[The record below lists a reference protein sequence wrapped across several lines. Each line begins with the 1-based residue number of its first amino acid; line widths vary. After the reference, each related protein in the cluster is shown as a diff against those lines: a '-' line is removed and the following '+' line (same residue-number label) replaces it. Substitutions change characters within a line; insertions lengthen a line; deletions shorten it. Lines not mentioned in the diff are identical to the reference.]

1 MSLDTENSPFRYMG
15 HAMPYLPR
23 DGCTGKLIVIEGTDG
38 CGRSTQAIL
47 LKEWLEVQGYAVIDT
62 GWTRSKLVGKAITDA
77 KQGHS
82 LHRLT
87 YCLMYATDLADR
99 MEYQIIPALRGGF
112 IVLADRYI
120 YTLLARGVV
129 RDADKGWLRDLF
141 SFAVQPDLVFYL
153 QLGVEQLVPRVLEA
167 GKMNYWESGLDMS
180 WGDDLFDSFVAYQG
194 ELIQQF
200 DVMAEEFAFHCVDA
214 RQDPRAIQRQ
224 LRQAVTAYLE
234 SSNYSAPGA
243 IPGEK

>member
-1 MSLDTENSPFRYMG
+1 MG

-23 DGCTGKLIVIEGTDG
+23 DGCLGKLIVIEGTDG
-38 CGRSTQAIL
+38 CGRSTQSGM

-99 MEYQIIPALRGGF
+99 MEYQIIPALRSGF
-112 IVLADRYI
+112 IVLADRYV
-120 YTLLARGVV
+120 YTLLARGIA
-129 RDADKGWLRDLF
+129 RGADKDWLRDLF

-153 QLGVEQLVPRVLEA
+153 QLGVEELVPRVLEA

-180 WGDDLFDSFVAYQG
+180 YGDDLYASFVAYQT

-200 DVMAEEFAFHCVDA
+200 NILSEEFGFHCVDA

-224 LRQAVTAYLE
+224 LRREMTAYLD
-234 SSNYSAPGA
+234 SSDYPAPGS
-243 IPGEK
+243 IRIEK

>member
-1 MSLDTENSPFRYMG
+1 
-15 HAMPYLPR
+15 
-23 DGCTGKLIVIEGTDG
+23 
-38 CGRSTQAIL
+38 
-47 LKEWLEVQGYAVIDT
+47 
-62 GWTRSKLVGKAITDA
+62 
-77 KQGHS
+77 
-82 LHRLT
+82 
-87 YCLMYATDLADR
+87 
-99 MEYQIIPALRGGF
+99 
-112 IVLADRYI
+112 
-120 YTLLARGVV
+120 V

-153 QLGVEQLVPRVLEA
+153 QLGVEQLVPRVLDA

-180 WGDDLFDSFVAYQG
+180 WGDDLYDSFVAYQG
-194 ELIQQF
+194 ELIRQF

-234 SSNYSAPGA
+234 SCNYSAPGA